1 MGRTRSRRSSPSG
14 ELRRAAAYIR
24 VSTGMQAEEG
34 ESLSAQQARL
44 HAWAKENGYV
54 IVREYV
60 DAGESART
68 ADRPQ
73 FVRMLQDA
81 KAQPRP
87 FDAVLVWKWDRF
99 ARNMEDASMYKAL
112 FRRRLGVELISIT
125 QPTPE
130 GAVGQLLERMLD
142 LIAEFQSA
150 LTAENVYSTM
160 AYLAEQ
166 GRWLGKR
173 PFGYDLQ
180 DGRLVVKPDE
190 AEAVAWAFGMVA
202 RRERSVYAIAESFGM
217 GSLFPATLNRGYRW
231 SPTAVRKMLQNEVY
245 LGRTVWNRRFTEIDN
260 LGGTS
265 TKVRGFRNQDEWITV
280 ENAHPAI
287 IDKETFEAVQRVL
300 REQSSRRPRSKRGE
314 YLFWGMVR
322 CARCGHHL
330 TWHESKKSPARL
342 ICSEYFRPRH
352 MACRPM
358 VYIRPME
365 LEEAV
370 LGAIREIIAGTEQ
383 TPLTFATP
391 KRAKTVTPEALLAA
405 NAAKVQ
411 RLLEAYEA
419 GAITLDDLKTRRTI
433 LEQEAERLRQAA
445 ASKDS
450 GPDYEAQVAALRER
464 LTDVLAILQDEE
476 APVAA
481 KNQAL
486 GAVIREIVIDR
497 EAQRIDI
504 HWRPIEEDLQQ

>member
-1 MGRTRSRRSSPSG
+1 MGRTRGRRSSPSG

-34 ESLSAQQARL
+34 ESLPAQQARL

-87 FDAVLVWKWDRF
+87 FDSVLVWKWDRF

-112 FRRRLGVELISIT
+112 FRRRLGVELVSIT

-173 PFGYDLQ
+173 PFGYDLR
-180 DGRLVVKPDE
+180 DGRLVIKPDE
-190 AEAVAWAFGMVA
+190 AEAVAWAFRMVA
-202 RRERSVYAIAESFGM
+202 RRERSVYAIAEGFGT
-217 GSLFPATLNRGYRW
+217 GNPFPATLARGYKW

-245 LGRTVWNRRFTEIDN
+245 IGRATWNRRYTDIDHVD
-260 LGGTS
+260 GKS
-265 TKVRGFRNQDEWITV
+265 TKIRGYRDPSDWITV

-287 IDKETFEAVQRVL
+287 VDEETFEAVQRVL
-300 REQSSRRPRSKRGE
+300 EEYSSRYPKSKRGE

-330 TWHESKKSPARL
+330 TWHETKKSPARL
-342 ICSEYFRPRH
+342 VCSEYFRPRH

-358 VYIRPME
+358 VYIRPKD

-370 LGAIREIIAGTEQ
+370 IGAIQEIIAGAEQ
-383 TPLTFATP
+383 TPLTFAIP
-391 KRAKTVTPEALLAA
+391 KQARTASPEALLAA

>member
-1 MGRTRSRRSSPSG
+1 MGRTRGRRSSPSG

-34 ESLSAQQARL
+34 ESLPAQQARL

-87 FDAVLVWKWDRF
+87 FDSVLVWKWDRF

-112 FRRRLGVELISIT
+112 FRRRLGVELVSIT

-173 PFGYDLQ
+173 PFGYDLR
-180 DGRLVVKPDE
+180 DGRLVIKPDE
-190 AEAVAWAFGMVA
+190 AEAVAWAFRMVA
-202 RRERSVYAIAESFGM
+202 RRERSVYAIAEGFGT
-217 GSLFPATLNRGYRW
+217 GNPFPATLARGYKW

-245 LGRTVWNRRFTEIDN
+245 IGRATWNRRYTDIDHVD
-260 LGGTS
+260 GKS
-265 TKVRGFRNQDEWITV
+265 TKIRGYRDPSDWITV

-287 IDKETFEAVQRVL
+287 VDEETFEAVQRVL
-300 REQSSRRPRSKRGE
+300 EEYSSRYPKSKRGE

-330 TWHESKKSPARL
+330 TWHETKKSPARL
-342 ICSEYFRPRH
+342 VCSEYFRPRH

-358 VYIRPME
+358 VYIRPKD

-370 LGAIREIIAGTEQ
+370 IGAIQEIIAGAEQ
-383 TPLTFATP
+383 TPLTFAIP
-391 KRAKTVTPEALLAA
+391 KQARAASPEALLAA

>member
-1 MGRTRSRRSSPSG
+1 
-14 ELRRAAAYIR
+14 
-24 VSTGMQAEEG
+24 MQAEEG
-34 ESLSAQQARL
+34 ESLPAQQARL
-44 HAWAKENGYV
+44 HAWAKEHGYV

-87 FDAVLVWKWDRF
+87 FDSVLVWKWDRF

-112 FRRRLGVELISIT
+112 FRRRLGVELVSIT

-173 PFGYDLQ
+173 PFGYDLR
-180 DGRLVVKPDE
+180 DGRLVIKPDE
-190 AEAVAWAFGMVA
+190 AEAVAWAFRMVA
-202 RRERSVYAIAESFGM
+202 RRERSVYAIAEDFGT
-217 GSLFPATLNRGYRW
+217 GNPFPATLARGYKW

-245 LGRTVWNRRFTEIDN
+245 IGRATWNRRYTDIDHVD
-260 LGGTS
+260 GKS
-265 TKVRGFRNQDEWITV
+265 TKIRGYRDPSDWITV

-287 IDKETFEAVQRVL
+287 VDEETFEAVQRVL
-300 REQSSRRPRSKRGE
+300 EEYSSRYPKSKRGE

-330 TWHESKKSPARL
+330 TWHETRKSPARL
-342 ICSEYFRPRH
+342 VCSQYFRPRY

-358 VYIRPME
+358 VYIRPKD

-370 LGAIREIIAGTEQ
+370 LGAIRAVIAGTEQ
-383 TPLTFATP
+383 TPLTFAIP
-391 KRAKTVTPEALLAA
+391 KQARTASPEALLAA

-419 GAITLDDLKTRRTI
+419 GAITLEDLRARRAI
-433 LEQEAERLRQAA
+433 LEQEVERLRQAA